1 MIAQKYGVGYHFY
14 ADDTQLYVSLDLDNK
29 PKFFSSLENL
39 EHCIAD
45 IRQWM
50 NQNLL
55 KLNDNKTDIIYT
67 ASPYCIKS
75 VITPKVDVGKTCIT
89 SSDSVKKILGL
100 FSINVLT

>member
-1 MIAQKYGVGYHFY
+1 M
-14 ADDTQLYVSLDLDNK
+14 
-29 PKFFSSLENL
+29 SSLENL

-55 KLNDNKTDIIYT
+55 KLNDNKTEIIYM

-75 VITPKVDVGKTCIT
+75 LIRPELHVGETRITS
-89 SSDSVKKILGL
+89 SSDSVTNLAII
-100 FSINVLT
+100 FLTNT